1 MTKKD
6 FPIFA
11 NNPGLVFLDNG
22 ASTQKP
28 QMVIDEVSEFVA
40 HDYANIHRGMYSLSE
55 RSEELY
61 YKSKEAVA
69 GFIGCKPSEIIYTY
83 NSTYGINLIA
93 QSLVKSKFLKKW
105 DVVLLGIREHHS
117 NILPWQILAQEYGF
131 TIKFIDLMVSD
142 EWLVTSDENYDINWK
157 DFEKKYD
164 KNVKVVAVSQT
175 SNVTGKIY
183 DVQKIGKK
191 LREETFFL
199 VDGSQSVPNFAV
211 NVAQIWCDCLVF
223 TGHKMMAYTW
233 IGVVYLKKEYIK
245 SLSPM
250 IAGGGTVEDVDTT
263 SYRLH
268 GSVDKFEA
276 GTPNIIGAVSL
287 LKAIEYI
294 TSIGG
299 IQKIREHEQQLVHYF
314 MNKLSTEW
322 RVTSKKIE
330 IVWPMSVEGRIA
342 VFSFVLPWVKN
353 FNMIGEKFAEANVC
367 IRCGGHCAYPLHKF
381 LGREGTC
388 RASFYRYNDKNDVDK
403 FFEVLNEITKS

>member
-1 MTKKD
+1 MKKD

-28 QMVIDEVSEFVA
+28 QMVIDGVSEFVA

-61 YKSKEAVA
+61 HKSKEAVA
-69 GFIGCKPSEIIYTY
+69 EFIGCKFSEIIYTY

-105 DVVLLGIREHHS
+105 DVVLLGIWEHHA
-117 NILPWQILAQEYGF
+117 NILPWQNLAQEYGF
-131 TIKFIDLMVSD
+131 EVRFIEMNSD
-142 EWLVTSDENYDINWK
+142 YDIDWE

-164 KNVKVVAVSQT
+164 EKVKVVAVSQT

-183 DVQKIGKK
+183 NVKKIGEK

-211 NVAQIWCDCLVF
+211 NVAQIDCDCLVF
-223 TGHKMMAYTW
+223 TGHKMMAYTG

-245 SLSPM
+245 NLTPM
-250 IAGGGTVEDVDTT
+250 IVGGGTIEDVSTEWY
-263 SYRLH
+263 SLI
-268 GSVDKFEA
+268 GNSDKFEA
-276 GTPNIIGAVSL
+276 GTPNLIGAVSL

-294 TSIGG
+294 TSLWG
-299 IQKIREHEQQLVHYF
+299 IEKIFESEQVLVKYALDKF
-314 MNKLSTEW
+314 EALKWKVEL
-322 RVTSKKIE
+322 
-330 IVWPMSVEGRIA
+330 VWPSVSTDRIG
-342 VFSFVLPWVKN
+342 VFSFVIPEMKN
-353 FNMIGEKFAEANVC
+353 FNMIWEKFAEANIC

-381 LGREGTC
+381 LQKEGTC
-388 RASFYRYNDKNDVDK
+388 RMSLYVYNDKSDVDK
-403 FFEVLNEITKS
+403 FFEVLEEIVK